1 MRPRESGG
9 KSRSLSTALAAALA
23 LLSLLSCSEKGG
35 GTAPEEPTA
44 SKRSP
49 VSALR
54 TSQYSQE
61 GLRVSGAG
69 GTYVVSLGRQDCL
82 EFTAPELRGSA
93 PAEVFVDRVFPPAGE
108 PPSGCEWRHVRMRWR
123 VPAEVKQDELAVR
136 FRHLERPDFWWAPH
150 LAPEPGYVIAQH
162 VFRSPAII
170 TQAGPLTVAIV
181 PDLDLVGRNP
191 QTLWFLDLDASAGE
205 SWLGLSRTDIPEHVL
220 FKKAPG
226 MTFGAG
232 EVEIA
237 FFVTA
242 YEDLSPVG
250 NPWAHVSHFL
260 WNRWA
265 RPLIRQGEPVEA
277 PLENYVRHTYRW
289 AFETWGKFVWQEFDL
304 GGRRVGAPQFIVNV
318 SQSPDFRG
326 PWFQREFLSIWN
338 QAWFSSL
345 RSASGLF
352 RYARRA
358 GDKNL
363 LGKALLTKELAL
375 SAPLRD
381 GLFPSVIRTDNVE
394 VEAGRVKVK
403 RPRGWETA
411 YWTNSDRCP
420 EEYGITPAW
429 YHVLDMSWTGLLML
443 RWNAELEPDPRLVD
457 YARTY
462 ADKLLTLQDKDGFF
476 PGWLHPETHRPGP
489 VMNRTPE
496 TSLSVTFLLELAK
509 VTGREA
515 YRAAALRA
523 MDAVVRDIA
532 PGGRWEDF
540 ETYWSCCRW
549 GRQRYLGRT
558 IDRNDMYKQN
568 SFSMF
573 WTAEALLAAH
583 LATDDPRYIEWG
595 RRVLD
600 ELSMVQQ
607 VWQPAFIYVPAVG
620 GFGVMNCDG
629 EWNDSRETLFA
640 ELFLDYYRETGDPAL
655 FERGVAALRAGF
667 IMMYCPENP
676 KVRAMWEK
684 VYPWF
689 GGKDFGFTMENYG
702 HGGLT
707 SPQGEGMGSFTIYDW
722 GNGAAAEAANRVIDH
737 YGHVYIDRKRG
748 RCFGLDKVRVTP
760 SGRGW
765 EIVNE
770 AGAPRTLRVVFEDG
784 SSRQVEVR
792 DKVVFEPSAPDN
804 PGK

>member
-1 MRPRESGG
+1 MMPRESIG
-9 KSRSLSTALAAALA
+9 KPRPLFIVLTAAVA
-23 LLSLLSCSEKGG
+23 SMVLLSCSKEGG
-35 GTAPEEPTA
+35 GNGQPTPPA

-49 VSALR
+49 VSVAR
-54 TSQYSQE
+54 TAQFSQE
-61 GLRVSGAG
+61 GLMVSGVG
-69 GTYVVSLGRQDCL
+69 GTYTVSLNRQDCL
-82 EFTAPELRGSA
+82 EFTAPELRGA
-93 PAEVFVDRVFPPAGE
+93 GRAEVSVTRVSPPKGE
-108 PPSGCEWRHVRMRWR
+108 TPSGCQWNRVRMRWR
-123 VPAEVKQDELAVR
+123 VPAEVRQDELAVR
-136 FRHLERPDFWWAPH
+136 FHYLERPDFWWAPH

-170 TQAGPLTVAIV
+170 TQAGSLTTVIV

-191 QTLWFLDLDASAGE
+191 QAPWFLDLDASAGE
-205 SWLGLSRTDIPEHVL
+205 SWLGLCRTDIPEHVL
-220 FKKAPG
+220 FKKVPG
-226 MTFGAG
+226 MTFAPG

-242 YEDLSPVG
+242 YQDLSPVG
-250 NPWAHVSHFL
+250 NPWSHVSHFL
-260 WNRWA
+260 WNHWA
-265 RPLIRQGEPVEA
+265 RPLLRQGEPIEA
-277 PLENYVRHTYRW
+277 PLENYVRHTYHW
-289 AFETWGKFVWQEFDL
+289 AFESWGKSVWQEFDL

-318 SQSPDFRG
+318 SQSPNYRG

-352 RYARRA
+352 RYARRT
-358 GDKNL
+358 GDANL
-363 LGKALLTKELAL
+363 LRKAALTKELAL
-375 SAPLRD
+375 SAPIR
-381 GLFPSVIRTDNVE
+381 GGVFPSVLRTDNVE
-394 VEAGRVKVK
+394 VEAGGAKVK

-420 EEYGITPAW
+420 EDYGITPAW
-429 YHVLDMSWTGLLML
+429 YHVLDMSWTALLML
-443 RWNAELEPDPRLVD
+443 RWNAELEPDQRLVN
-457 YARTY
+457 YAKTY

-509 VTGREA
+509 ATGREA
-515 YRAAALRA
+515 YRRAALKA
-523 MDAVVRDIA
+523 MDAVIREII

-540 ETYWSCCRW
+540 ETYWSCSPW

-558 IDRNDMYKQN
+558 VDRNDMSKQC

-583 LATDDPRYIEWG
+583 LATGEPRYVEWG

-607 VWQPAFIYVPAVG
+607 VWQPPFIYVPALG

-655 FERGVAALRAGF
+655 FERGAAALRSGF

-676 KVRAMWEK
+676 KVRAMWQK

-689 GGKDFGFTMENYG
+689 GEKDFGFTMENYG
-702 HGGLT
+702 HEGRT

-722 GNGAAAEAANRVIDH
+722 GNGAAAEAANRILDH
-737 YGHVYIDRKRG
+737 YGHVYIDRERA
-748 RCFGLDKVRVTP
+748 RAFGLDKVRVTP
-760 SGRGW
+760 SGPGW

-770 AGAPRTLRVVFEDG
+770 MGAPRTLRVVFEDG
-784 SSRQVEVR
+784 TSRQVEVK
-792 DKVVFEPSAPDN
+792 DTLVLESSP
-804 PGK
+804 PGKPGK